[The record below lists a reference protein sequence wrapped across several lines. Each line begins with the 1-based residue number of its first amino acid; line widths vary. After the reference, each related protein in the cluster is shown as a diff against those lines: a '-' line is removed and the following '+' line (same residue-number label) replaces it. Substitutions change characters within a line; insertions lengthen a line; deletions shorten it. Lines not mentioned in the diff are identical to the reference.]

1 MAIRIKRIYEPAA
14 RGDGWRVLVDR
25 LWPRGLSKEKAGID
39 LWLRDVAPSSALR
52 VWFGHEPA
60 RWPEFRARYHAELRT
75 NPEALAPLLRKART
89 GTLTLLYSARDER
102 FNQAAAL
109 KAYLD
114 RRCHSRRRRATRRA
128 GRRAG

>member
-14 RGDGWRVLVDR
+14 RGDGWRVLVDG
-25 LWPRGLSKEKAGID
+25 LWPRGLSKDKAGID

-52 VWFGHEPA
+52 VWFDHDPA
-60 RWPEFRARYHAELRT
+60 RWAEFRARYHAELRAKA
-75 NPEALAPLLRKART
+75 EALAPLVRKART

-109 KAYLD
+109 KAYLSA
-114 RRCHSRRRRATRRA
+114 RARSRSRAVH
-128 GRRAG
+128 GRKSRPA

>member
-25 LWPRGLSKEKAGID
+25 LWPRGVSKEKARVD
-39 LWLRDVAPSSALR
+39 LWLRDVAPSTALR
-52 VWFGHEPA
+52 VWFGHDPA
-60 RWPEFRARYHAELRT
+60 RWAEFRRRYHAELRT
-75 NPEALAPLLRKART
+75 KSDALARLIQEAKT

-114 RRCHSRRRRATRRA
+114 RRGRSRRRRAKRRA